1 VPQLHRTDCGGRTC
15 RPGEGNPVVTHG
27 DNPFEFPLPKDAIK
41 GAPHEPD
48 PKGIYA
54 PLVQAAHAAAQ
65 HRLLYFCAADVDYR
79 EIAHNWFTALSR
91 LGVHNALVYSLDSGA
106 HAYLYARRVTSFDGT
121 AYIDAWNKTRLQ
133 RHIQAAEAE
142 RHMAA
147 AAIAASGL
155 NVLLI
160 EATHVVVNDPSP
172 LLHALSKA
180 GTIDTAFA
188 RSGCNGKPPFGC
200 GLWWNVAYLVG
211 AGPPET
217 HKEQAQRAVQLQLAG
232 IRVGLV
238 DFYLRWWNGA
248 HCIFSGFGKHL
259 SHCDPRLEG
268 DILTPQ
274 QAQERPNETAI
285 VKLSKG
291 CDNVRIGVLPASFFS
306 QSAFYGPSGLPRP
319 PGVMLTRSAKPTQ
332 RDRLRLDRYDE
343 QDFTELVAA
352 MRADGIWFL

>member
-1 VPQLHRTDCGGRTC
+1 MFLALR
-15 RPGEGNPVVTHG
+15 
-27 DNPFEFPLPKDAIK
+27 
-41 GAPHEPD
+41 GAF
-48 PKGIYA
+48 A
-54 PLVQAAHAAAQ
+54 SLLVDSRQYRR
-65 HRLLYFCAADVDYR
+65 RLLQINPALKTPA
-79 EIAHNWFTALSR
+79 EIDGQ
-91 LGVHNALVYSLDSGA
+91 LGSSEGLEVLD
-106 HAYLYARRVTSFDGT
+106 DG
-121 AYIDAWNKTRLQ
+121 
-133 RHIQAAEAE
+133 
-142 RHMAA
+142 
-147 AAIAASGL
+147 
-155 NVLLI
+155 
-160 EATHVVVNDPSP
+160 P
-172 LLHALSKA
+172 
-180 GTIDTAFA
+180 
-188 RSGCNGKPPFGC
+188 
-200 GLWWNVAYLVG
+200 
-211 AGPPET
+211 
-217 HKEQAQRAVQLQLAG
+217 VQLQLAG

-352 MRADGIWFL
+352 MRADRIWFL